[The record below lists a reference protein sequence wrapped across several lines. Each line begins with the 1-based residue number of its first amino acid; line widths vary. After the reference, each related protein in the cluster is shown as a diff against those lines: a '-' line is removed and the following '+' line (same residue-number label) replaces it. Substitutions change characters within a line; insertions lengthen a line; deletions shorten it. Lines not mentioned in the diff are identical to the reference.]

1 MGRRKKK
8 WSELSGGQ
16 RFGVVLGAAI
26 QMTLQGLALRD
37 LAKRPSD
44 QVNGPKAAWA
54 LGTLINGIGPIAYF
68 LLGRKHVPAEIRRGS
83 GTKASTAGLHTAV
96 GVGLGKKL

>member
-16 RFGVVLGAAI
+16 RFGVVLGAMV

-37 LAKRPSD
+37 LAKRPAD
-44 QVNGPKAAWA
+44 QVNGPKGAWA
-54 LGTLINGIGPIAYF
+54 LGTLIHGLGPIAYF
-68 LLGRKHVPAEIRRGS
+68 LLGRKRIPAEVRKGT
-83 GTKASTAGLHTAV
+83 GTKASTSGLHTAM

>member
-26 QMTLQGLALRD
+26 QMGLQGLALRD
-37 LAKRPSD
+37 LAKRPKD
-44 QVNGPKAAWA
+44 RVNGPKAAWV
-54 LGTLINGIGPIAYF
+54 LGTLVNGLGPIAYF
-68 LLGRKHVPAEIRRGS
+68 LLGRKRVPAEVTKGS
-83 GTKASTAGLHTAV
+83 GTNASSSGLHTAM